1 MPLGYRR
8 PRSMRRYPIALA
20 VFAVVLAAVPVGRAA
35 VPPPL
40 PSRALLLADRA
51 NFADL
56 SAGGLNQIDN
66 LWWKPSLG
74 FYSAQTDGGGPEATP
89 YLWWVFPLFEA
100 KAAAALARPTAA
112 NKAAVNAFA
121 LAAQKYWDPT
131 AANGV
136 GAYSSSY
143 NVRYSGNPY
152 FDDNGWFGIAYMDA
166 YAATKNARWLK
177 DATRALTFIDK
188 YGWDAKGGGG
198 IWWDVSH
205 ELKTSEPLAAG
216 AVIAA
221 RLYAATK
228 KPTYL
233 AIAKKYIAWA
243 DAHTQNP
250 KQGNLYGRNATD
262 GTIMDYVE
270 GMMISAHVSLCNTTK
285 QQRWCKRAQ
294 DIAAASLNEFPI
306 VAPWAPETDVIY
318 LRGFLDLYAK
328 DRDPRW
334 YSVVYANAVSARAKA
349 RDAESLWSLGW
360 DGKWA
365 SPPGTLYTTA
375 ATVQLFAW
383 LAATTPP
390 AVA

>member
-1 MPLGYRR
+1 
-8 PRSMRRYPIALA
+8 MRRISIAVSVVA
-20 VFAVVLAAVPVGRAA
+20 VALAAVPLAGAA

-51 NFADL
+51 SFANLTSD
-56 SAGGLNQIDN
+56 GLNQIDD

-74 FYSAQTDGGGPEATP
+74 FYSAQTDGSGATVTP
-89 YLWWVFPLFEA
+89 YLWWAFPLFEA
-100 KAAAALARPTAA
+100 KAAAVFASPTAA
-112 NKAAVNAFA
+112 SKAALNAFA
-121 LAAQKYWDPT
+121 LAAEKYWDPT

-152 FDDNGWFGIAYMDA
+152 FDDNGWWGIAYMDA
-166 YAATKNARWLK
+166 YDATKNPRWLK
-177 DATRALTFIDK
+177 DAMRALTFIDK

-198 IWWDVSH
+198 TWWDFTH
-205 ELKTSEPLAAG
+205 EGKTSEPLAAG

-228 KPTYL
+228 KTTYL

-243 DAHTQNP
+243 DAHTQNAQ
-250 KQGNLYGRNATD
+250 QGNLYGRNATD
-262 GTIMDYVE
+262 ATIMDYVE
-270 GMMISAHVSLCNTTK
+270 GMMISAHASLCTTTK
-285 QQRWCKRAQ
+285 QQRWCTRAR

-318 LRGFLDLYAK
+318 LRGLLDLYAK

-334 YSVVYANAVSARAKA
+334 YAVVYANGVSARTNA
-349 RDAESLWSLGW
+349 RDEDGLWSLGW

-365 SPPGTLYTTA
+365 SPRGTLYTTA
-375 ATVQLFAW
+375 ATVQLFGW
-383 LAATTPP
+383 LAGATPP
-390 AVA
+390 AVS